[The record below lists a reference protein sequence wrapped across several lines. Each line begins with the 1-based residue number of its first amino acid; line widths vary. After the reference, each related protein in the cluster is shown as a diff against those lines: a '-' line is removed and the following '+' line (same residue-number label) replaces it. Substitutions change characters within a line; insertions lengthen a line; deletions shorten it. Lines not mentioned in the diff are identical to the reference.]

1 MSDIKMIA
9 LDLDRTALKDHRTM
23 TDVTIDAL
31 ERAGDLGVEIVIA
44 TGRVFDALPDVVH
57 DLSCVKYFICSNG
70 ATVFDAETHEIIYEK
85 CLEPKAVE
93 TMVYYVKE
101 RGYMF
106 ESFTEG
112 FAYIGRDYYDKVCDG
127 KLLYRSREYVIDTR
141 TPVDDIF
148 SFTLD
153 HKDRIENLNVFFP
166 TPEEKEKARVYLNAI
181 PRSVLTSSFPSNL
194 ELEGEGVGKGAA
206 LSFLME
212 KDHISP
218 DGLLAAGDSP
228 NDLSMLELAGI
239 PVAVANAE
247 QVVKDAAAYIA
258 PSNVEDGVADA
269 ISKFVL

>member
-1 MSDIKMIA
+1 M
-9 LDLDRTALKDHRTM
+9 
-23 TDVTIDAL
+23 
-31 ERAGDLGVEIVIA
+31 
-44 TGRVFDALPDVVH
+44 
-57 DLSCVKYFICSNG
+57 
-70 ATVFDAETHEIIYEK
+70 
-85 CLEPKAVE
+85 
-93 TMVYYVKE
+93 
-101 RGYMF
+101 
-106 ESFTEG
+106 
-112 FAYIGRDYYDKVCDG
+112 
-127 KLLYRSREYVIDTR
+127 
-141 TPVDDIF
+141 
-148 SFTLD
+148 
-153 HKDRIENLNVFFP
+153 
-166 TPEEKEKARVYLNAI
+166 YLNAI

-247 QVVKDAAAYIA
+247 QIVKDAAAYIA